1 MGPRSLTQATP
12 RFEYPFTR
20 HTLSISFA
28 QDLCA
33 RGPNSPIAQSDR
45 SDEPLV
51 VRLPP
56 TLAPY
61 PSLAYSPSLLF
72 ECCVAFLSPRAW
84 KVRPRFNVVNQ
95 AWPQITSHAVAHSVA
110 HKEGTWAV
118 VTKPR
123 YGALMAIGA
132 SFRADARSAQS
143 NMALERAD
151 SVSHRTGPSSGA
163 ERTPKAYSTRKAPSC
178 KLVEC
183 PHPPLLLA
191 LKQPSWLL
199 RPR

>member
-143 NMALERAD
+143 NVALERA
-151 SVSHRTGPSSGA
+151 SRTA
-163 ERTPKAYSTRKAPSC
+163 TAFRTEQA
-178 KLVEC
+178 
-183 PHPPLLLA
+183 HPLEQSA
-191 LKQPSWLL
+191 
-199 RPR
+199 RPRHTRRERLPPANLWSAHTLPCCSH